1 MRKFH
6 SYEEVD
12 KDVHYYVPRHE
23 LIDRACN
30 SLIGDTP
37 EKSGHYI
44 TVWGPRQSG
53 KTWVMREVVRQLQAQ
68 QPEFEVAILSLQSA
82 RPGSTDEK
90 ILQLLVTQL
99 KIGFKRDFPIIND
112 WEQLPTLFTSD
123 YFDKPVILILDE
135 FDSMGTE
142 HINKFAT
149 EFRHIY
155 ISRQNEVSQP
165 TGQKTYLLHSLA
177 LIGVRSV
184 LGIENKSGSPF
195 NIQRSLPI
203 PNLTFEEVDSM
214 FHWYERES
222 GQTVHQEV
230 IDRVFHETQGQP
242 GLVGWLGEQLT
253 EDQFNKE
260 TSKPID
266 MALFNQVYGAA
277 LYVLPN
283 NNILNLISKARQEPY
298 KQVVLELFKTD
309 KKVRFRYD
317 NPTSNFLYMNG
328 VINWEREEE
337 KYYAKFPSP
346 FVQRRLF
353 NAFADD
359 IFPHVGQTYDPFD
372 DLSDTVTDNTLNVTN
387 LMRRYETYLRQNREW
402 LLRDAPRRKTDG
414 RIMEATY
421 HFNLYLYLKSFL
433 YDYKSRVHPEF
444 PTGNGK
450 IDIII
455 KHGEKMYG
463 MEVKSFSGER
473 GYRTALTDTATY
485 GKQLGLSEISLVFFC
500 EYITDENREKY
511 QKLYHNSKTGV
522 TVSPVFVVVGGT

>member
-12 KDVHYYVPRHE
+12 KDVHYYVSRHE
-23 LIDRACN
+23 LIDRAYN

-37 EKSGHYI
+37 EKGGHYI

-82 RPGSTDEK
+82 RSGSTDEK
-90 ILQLLVTQL
+90 ILKLLVTQL

-142 HINKFAT
+142 HINQFAT

-155 ISRQNEVSQP
+155 ISRQNEVNQP

-203 PNLTFEEVDSM
+203 PHLTFAEVDSM

-253 EDQFNKE
+253 EDQFNKD

-298 KQVVLELFKTD
+298 KQVVLELFNT
-309 KKVRFRYD
+309 KKIPFSYD
-317 NPTSNFLYMNG
+317 NPISNYLYLNG
-328 VINWEREEE
+328 VISWEQEDTES
-337 KYYAKFPSP
+337 YYTRFPCP

-353 NAFADD
+353 NAFTDD
-359 IFPHVGQTYDPFD
+359 MFSNIGQLYPPFT
-372 DLSDTVTDNTLNVTN
+372 DLSQVITADTLNVKN
-387 LMRRYETYLRQNREW
+387 LMRVYEQYLQKNRHW
-402 LLRDAPRRKTDG
+402 LLTDAPVRKDL
-414 RIMEATY
+414 RIYEAVY
-421 HFNLYLYLKSFL
+421 HFNLYSYLQAFFRQWKG
-433 YDYKSRVHPEF
+433 RVYPEF
-444 PTGNGK
+444 PTGNGQ
-450 IDIII
+450 IDLLITYQ
-455 KHGEKMYG
+455 GQQYG
-463 MEVKSFSGER
+463 LEVKSFSDDSS
-473 GYRTALTDTATY
+473 YREGLTQSIRY
-485 GKQLGLSEISLVFFC
+485 GKRLGLKEVVMVTFIEQVSDEIRQKYEAPHLDNATG
-500 EYITDENREKY
+500 ITV
-511 QKLYHNSKTGV
+511 L
-522 TVSPVFVVVGGT
+522 PVFVESMSK